1 MVWIFC
7 RHDLFQVT
15 GTDVRCILY
24 IMNVIS
30 LYLLSKSSSILPVVP
45 GLLHHL
51 ILFCFT
57 LALLYFWLTLIVWFT
72 SAISLICT
80 DLCKVSNKAVF
91 LTHVG
96 IRQMPT
102 WLPTWKA
109 KSLYHVSTFL
119 PMWFFLPLHKSSKLS
134 K

>member
-109 KSLYHVSTFL
+109 KSLYTSA
-119 PMWFFLPLHKSSKLS
+119 FFCWHDFFCHFKRSKLA